1 GAGHQSLRH
10 AGACARSRGARA
22 QARALAGGEPRG
34 HRGLQRPHRAR
45 WHAQRLRACFRR
57 MSQFTVYANADP
69 ASRKLMPY
77 FLNVQSDLIDTAGSR
92 VVVPLISLER
102 AAPVID
108 HLMPRLAVGD
118 KDMVMDTAQIT
129 GVPQ

>member
-1 GAGHQSLRH
+1 
-10 AGACARSRGARA
+10 
-22 QARALAGGEPRG
+22 
-34 HRGLQRPHRAR
+34 
-45 WHAQRLRACFRR
+45 

-77 FLNVQSDLIDTAGSR
+77 LLNIQSDLIDTAGSR
-92 VVVPLISLER
+92 VVVPLISPER

-118 KDMVMDTAQIT
+118 KDMVMDTAQIA
-129 GVPQ
+129 GVPRRMLGEPVADLSAERHTILSALDLLISGI